1 MYPLK
6 GSGIAMF
13 LPCRR
18 SCSDYF
24 VKTQSFYFR
33 CRCCGS
39 ITGNPV
45 AAFLDPISFVCV
57 QKKRCRTAKENT
69 LKGYVKI
76 FCSSAT
82 DGRSPFGKTLPFYF
96 RCRWSGGDL
105 RYSRSSAPPHQRR
118 STMQALTVGPAGYNA
133 HHWSGSDKQRL

>member
-1 MYPLK
+1 MVNSA
-6 GSGIAMF
+6 GRQ
-13 LPCRR
+13 PCHRFFFHER
-18 SCSDYF
+18 SKELRAF
-24 VKTQSFYFR
+24 ALRKT
-33 CRCCGS
+33 
-39 ITGNPV
+39 I
-45 AAFLDPISFVCV
+45 FLDPISFVCV

-82 DGRSPFGKTLPFYF
+82 DGRIPFGKTLPFYF

-105 RYSRSSAPPHQRR
+105 RYSRSSAPPHLRR
-118 STMQALTVGPAGYNA
+118 STMQALTDSPEIFNN